1 MVGFVLIHVIMMTT
15 VVVMIVMMMMIPIEV
30 VLLLNVIKHGD
41 DVHRLQQPLPSIL
54 VQVTDGHEVVVG
66 RALTPNDLVTL
77 ESQFIKHVIGQP

>member
-1 MVGFVLIHVIMMTT
+1 
-15 VVVMIVMMMMIPIEV
+15 MIMMIPIEV

-54 VQVTDGHEVVVG
+54 VHVTDRGHEVVVG

-77 ESQFIKHVIGQP
+77 ESQFIKHVIGQPSKA